1 MLYSGAVMNSKPN
14 IPDEIGLWTGK
25 PFSWRDSLKA
35 GAGWMMLVY
44 LTDVPGAYLIAH
56 HKDWPIALRIM
67 IALIP
72 LAAALLYVR
81 GVVQWIRGMDELH
94 QKITLAAFGF
104 ASVTYLFLAA
114 AWSQLTNRAGIFED
128 VFHLSRLQTLERM
141 PFSTCSFIIALTWV
155 LFCLG
160 FTIINRRYK

>member
-1 MLYSGAVMNSKPN
+1 MLYSGFGMNTKPN

-25 PFSWRDSLKA
+25 PYSWRDSFKA

-56 HKDWPIALRIM
+56 HKDWPIALRM
-67 IALIP
+67 IIGLIP

-94 QKITLAAFGF
+94 QKITLTAFGF
-104 ASVTYLFLAA
+104 ATVTYLFLAA
-114 AWSQLTNRAGIFED
+114 AWSQLTDRAGIFED
-128 VFHLSRLQTLERM
+128 VLHMSRLQTLERM

-155 LFCLG
+155 LFCIGL
-160 FTIINRRYK
+160 TIFNRRYK